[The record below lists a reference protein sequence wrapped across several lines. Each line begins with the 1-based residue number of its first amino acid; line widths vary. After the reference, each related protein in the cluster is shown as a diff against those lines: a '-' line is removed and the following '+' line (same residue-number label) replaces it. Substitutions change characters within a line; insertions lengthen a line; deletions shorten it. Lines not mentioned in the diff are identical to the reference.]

1 MRDTSSIRQAPI
13 GDPIART
20 LILFAG
26 WFFIAVWLGV
36 SGKLNQHG
44 APPLGFAAALLLPLA
59 AFVAD
64 RRWGSRLFGGL
75 VRLDLQ
81 ALIVPQTFRIVGV
94 VFVVAWMTGTLPAGF
109 ALPAGLG
116 DIAVGLAS
124 PFVAAAVAQ
133 RRPGHLRLAW
143 IWNVLGT
150 LDLVTAVAL
159 GVLHGRSPIGLLAG
173 PVPTDAMTRYPL
185 SLIPTFLVPIA
196 LMLHLATFRRL
207 RHAAER

>member
-1 MRDTSSIRQAPI
+1 MRDTSSIRQPHV

-20 LILFAG
+20 LILLAG

-44 APPLGFAAALLLPLA
+44 APPLGLAAALLLPLA
-59 AFVAD
+59 VFAAD
-64 RRWGSRLFGGL
+64 RRWGSPLFGGL
-75 VRLDLQ
+75 VRLDLP

-116 DIAVGLAS
+116 DIAIGLAA
-124 PFVAAAVAQ
+124 PFVATAVAQ
-133 RRPGHLRLAW
+133 RRPGHLRLAR

-150 LDLVTAVAL
+150 IDLVTAVAL

-173 PVPTDAMTRYPL
+173 SVPTDAMTRYPL

-196 LMLHLATFRRL
+196 LMLHVATFRRL
-207 RHAAER
+207 RATAER